1 MGPRKEEGAGGRPL
15 SSIAPLVSTRISQE
29 RQGWGRERP
38 SRPPRRRCL
47 LPTGEIAISSGIVAL
62 KSKQYQTSAIWPIA
76 APMVAMVGMDVT
88 LFGMASMYQTGQ
100 FSNSVVTVVH
110 KATMHRYAG
119 SIGWTSAL
127 LLFAIMMAVRLHLGK
142 NEVIVVGC

>member
-1 MGPRKEEGAGGRPL
+1 
-15 SSIAPLVSTRISQE
+15 
-29 RQGWGRERP
+29 
-38 SRPPRRRCL
+38 
-47 LPTGEIAISSGIVAL
+47 
-62 KSKQYQTSAIWPIA
+62 
-76 APMVAMVGMDVT
+76 MVAMVGMDVT

-100 FSNSVVTVVH
+100 FLNSVVTVVH

-119 SIGWTSAL
+119 LIGWTSAL